1 MRLNETEV
9 INHLQPFLGQHEDS
23 FQQAWVDILESDP
36 QTLQEITPIIRR
48 VRNKAIREYWNKKH
62 REVSLYKPIG
72 KNRDEK
78 FTLESVLEAPG
89 NENTEDK
96 ENGHN
101 AIYKKMADFLI
112 GEYLD
117 QKNRNLELRR
127 ERDSHKHRLSSEIRL
142 RTIKLKREQLKFKKR
157 RQEDRHRQYILSVMC
172 YLYYL
177 NQKGRNLELK
187 RRDVELKAERLRLR
201 GEWLN
206 FKRDRFESWKKLME
220 DKGKEKENRLRLKI
234 QLQRER
240 LKFRK
245 EQFALTA
252 ERTKESFSTQM

>member
-1 MRLNETEV
+1 MELNETEV
-9 INHLQPFLGQHEDS
+9 NSYLQPFLGRYEDS
-23 FQQAWVDILESDP
+23 FQEAWVEILECNP
-36 QTLQEITPIIRR
+36 QTLEEITPIVRR
-48 VRNKAIREYWNKKH
+48 VRNKAIKQYLNKKY

-78 FTLESVLEAPG
+78 ITLESVLEASG

-112 GEYLD
+112 GEYFS
-117 QKNRNLELRR
+117 QKNENLELRR
-127 ERDSHKHRLSSEIRL
+127 EQDNHKHKLSSEIKL
-142 RTIKLKREQLKFKKR
+142 KKIKLKREELKFKKR
-157 RQEDRHRQYILSVMC
+157 RQEDRHRRYILSVMC

-201 GEWLN
+201 EELLK

-220 DKGKEKENRLRLKI
+220 DKRKQKVN
-234 QLQRER
+234 QLN
-240 LKFRK
+240 
-245 EQFALTA
+245 
-252 ERTKESFSTQM
+252 

>member
-1 MRLNETEV
+1 MELNETEV
-9 INHLQPFLGQHEDS
+9 NSYLQPFLGRYEDS
-23 FQQAWVDILESDP
+23 FQEAWVEILECNP
-36 QTLQEITPIIRR
+36 QTLEEITPIVRR
-48 VRNKAIREYWNKKH
+48 VRNKAIKQYLNKKY

-78 FTLESVLEAPG
+78 FTLESVLEASG

-112 GEYLD
+112 GEYFS
-117 QKNRNLELRR
+117 QKNENLELRR
-127 ERDSHKHRLSSEIRL
+127 EQDNHKHKLSSEIKL
-142 RTIKLKREQLKFKKR
+142 KKIKLKREELKFKKR
-157 RQEDRHRQYILSVMC
+157 RQEDRHRRYILSVMC

-201 GEWLN
+201 EELLK

-220 DKGKEKENRLRLKI
+220 DKRKQKVN
-234 QLQRER
+234 QLN
-240 LKFRK
+240 
-245 EQFALTA
+245 
-252 ERTKESFSTQM
+252 